1 MRQLLFILLN
11 LLIYNTGSSQSI
23 KIPYGK
29 SAVMIDGKFNPAEWD
44 DAIKVK
50 LSDSLM
56 LHFKQDHHYIYWCL
70 QGMFQKPALRGVDF
84 YITNNSTMINLH
96 TSAQLGER
104 TFTNMSYG
112 GWIWWNN
119 DSWVATVSRPVT
131 ASSFLADEAKE
142 FQLHKSR
149 FSNRSIRLML
159 SIAAPDI
166 LPAYPSDATTTSS
179 LKWLLLDL

>member
-96 TSAQLGER
+96 ASAQLGER
-104 TFTNMSYG
+104 TLNFSL
-112 GWIWWNN
+112 I
-119 DSWVATVSRPVT
+119 
-131 ASSFLADEAKE
+131 SFLVYSSNSPAELGLIGI
-142 FQLHKSR
+142 LHNSALNVFIASQSELIDISKSG
-149 FSNRSIRLML
+149 SHIT
-159 SIAAPDI
+159 P
-166 LPAYPSDATTTSS
+166 
-179 LKWLLLDL
+179 LLTARYVL